1 MTLDFQNSCFNFIIT
16 LMDFLLIPNSSTESA
31 VILIKVLGVAC
42 WEKRCS
48 AKANIFS
55 HLESQSNFDFF
66 IFMSAKLIINMIN
79 IKTSQNFKNLRIARS
94 YQNFLYSCC
103 ILLWDFT
110 HYSPVLLFY
119 TPWKPQKYPTF
130 LSGQYCSDLKK
141 VLSMEILV
149 FMIISKLVGK
159 PSCFER
165 TEGRLVVL
173 KFPFYTDFGPVW

>member
-16 LMDFLLIPNSSTESA
+16 RMDFLLIPNSNTESA

-79 IKTSQNFKNLRIARS
+79 IKTSQNFKKSS
-94 YQNFLYSCC
+94 YS
-103 ILLWDFT
+103 
-110 HYSPVLLFY
+110 
-119 TPWKPQKYPTF
+119 TF
-130 LSGQYCSDLKK
+130 
-141 VLSMEILV
+141 
-149 FMIISKLVGK
+149 ISKLSV
-159 PSCFER
+159 
-165 TEGRLVVL
+165 LVLYIALGLYPLQPGVAFLYPLKTSEIPDFSFRSVL
-173 KFPFYTDFGPVW
+173 